1 MDSRKI
7 RHKSNHSKSMKC
19 SLSKKS
25 AFVLS
30 IATALM
36 VASCGLTLTPTQS
49 LSLRQAASNVMPG
62 GSVVAVSTEHSSVV
76 LAAHLT
82 DRQLAGE
89 SITSTT
95 NSVRHRSAR
104 LIQSAVRQ
112 GPLPGGTEYIVV
124 RTYHG
129 LTVETSAKLLY
140 EVEIPIRAAIA
151 GVDDLDVI
159 KAAMAVQVDAIPE
172 VLVIV
177 R

>member
-1 MDSRKI
+1 M
-7 RHKSNHSKSMKC
+7 KST
-19 SLSKKS
+19 LFKKS

-30 IATALM
+30 VATALLT
-36 VASCGLTLTPTQS
+36 VSCGLTLTPTQS
-49 LSLRQAASNVMPG
+49 LSLRKAASNVMPG
-62 GSVVAVSTEHSSVV
+62 GSVVAVSAEHSSLV

-82 DRQLAGE
+82 DRQVTEE

-129 LTVETSAKLLY
+129 VTVETADKLLY

-151 GVDDLDVI
+151 GVDDLDII
-159 KAAMAVQVDAIPE
+159 KAAMSVQLDAIPE
-172 VLVIV
+172 VVVIA